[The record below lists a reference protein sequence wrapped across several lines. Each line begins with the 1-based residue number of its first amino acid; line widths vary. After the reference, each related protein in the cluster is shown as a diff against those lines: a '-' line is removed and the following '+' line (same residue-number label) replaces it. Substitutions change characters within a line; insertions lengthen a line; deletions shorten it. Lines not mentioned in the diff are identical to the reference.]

1 MLIEQ
6 YATYIGEGN
15 IEEIKAVAEPLKG
28 LKVLHV
34 NSTRL
39 GGGVSEILYRLIPLM
54 RDLGID
60 AEWQVIKGDEELLLP
75 MT

>member
-34 NSTRL
+34 NSTKL

-60 AEWQVIKGDEELLLP
+60 AEWHL
-75 MT
+75 